1 MLKSLYSGVSG
12 IQTHQVRMDVIG
24 NNISNVN
31 TVGFKKG
38 SVAFQE
44 LLSQTV
50 SGASAPDGERGGT
63 NAVQI
68 GLGVQLGS
76 VTNRFSQ
83 GNLQY
88 TGSNSDLAIEGNGF
102 FVVGD
107 GDAQRY
113 TRAGNFTVDESGN
126 LVHSSNGMIVQG
138 WMADD
143 SGAVNT
149 SDPLSGVQVLIGKTI
164 SAKATSSIQ
173 YEQNIDAGTSGEL
186 LYTPTPMT
194 VTDGTSGDQA
204 QITVTL
210 TPTGNFN
217 EWSYELRAEGLDGA
231 VVSSLTGN
239 TGLLKLDASGKVLL
253 TGAGNAALTFG
264 SGETVQI
271 APPAVNAALGGSFS
285 VASAGDTA
293 DAAMTGAFTAADD
306 FVTTAQIYDPLG
318 GTHELKMSFSKTADN
333 QWSWE
338 ASSDESGVTVTGL
351 GSLTYDA
358 SSGKLITS
366 SGGAITVDLG
376 AGRGTVEITPDFSNT
391 TQFAADNSMVPSS
404 QNGYASG
411 SLESFSIDSSGSIN
425 GVFSNGVTMKMAQLG
440 LASFANDAGLVKES
454 GSFYSESLNSG
465 EAHIGAAST
474 GGRGS
479 VSSGTLET
487 SNVDLSQEFADL
499 ITTQRGY
506 QANAR
511 MITTSDEL
519 LQELI
524 NLKR

>member
-12 IQTHQVRMDVIG
+12 LQTHQVRMDVIG
-24 NNISNVN
+24 NNIANVN

-50 SGASAPDGERGGT
+50 SGASAPNGERGGT

-76 VTNRFSQ
+76 VTNRFTQ

-102 FVVGD
+102 FVVGQ
-107 GDAQRY
+107 GDSKLY
-113 TRAGNFTVDESGN
+113 TRAGNFTVDEGGS
-126 LVHSSNGMIVQG
+126 LVHSSNGMIVKG

-143 SGAVNT
+143 SGKVNT
-149 SDPLSGVQVLIGKTI
+149 SDPLTGVQVLIGKTI
-164 SAKATSSIQ
+164 SAKATSEVQ
-173 YEQNIDAGTSGEL
+173 YEQNLNAGTNGEL
-186 LYTPTPMT
+186 LYQPTPMT
-194 VTDGTSGDQA
+194 VTSGASGEKA
-204 QITVTL
+204 QVTITL

-217 EWSYELRAEGLDGA
+217 EWNYEMRAAGLDGA
-231 VVSSLTGN
+231 TISGVSGGTG
-239 TGLLKLDASGKVLL
+239 TLKLDADGKVVS
-253 TGAGNAALTFG
+253 TGGEAVLNFG
-264 SGETVQI
+264 SGASLKI
-271 APPAVNAALGGSFS
+271 AAPAAASADGGSFTVS
-285 VASAGDTA
+285 SAGDTA
-293 DAAMTGAFTAADD
+293 DNPMAGAFKAAES
-306 FVTTAQIYDPLG
+306 FVTTGQIYDSLG
-318 GTHELKMSFSKTADN
+318 GMHELKMTFAKDSDN
-333 QWSWE
+333 KWSWQ
-338 ASSDESGVTVTGL
+338 ASSDESGVAVTGS
-351 GSLTYDA
+351 GSLAYDP
-358 SSGKLITS
+358 STGKLMTS
-366 SGGAITVDLG
+366 SGGGITVDLG
-376 AGRGTVEITPDFSNT
+376 TGKGSLSITPDFANT
-391 TQFAADNSMVPSS
+391 TQFSASNSMVPSS

-425 GVFSNGVTMKMAQLG
+425 GVFSNGVTMKMAQLA

-454 GSFYSESLNSG
+454 GSFFSASLNSG
-465 EAHIGAAST
+465 EAHIGGAST